1 MGFKEAVRSC
11 YANNYAGFSGRAP
24 RSEYWFF
31 ILFNILVFAAIGAV
45 SMLLGG
51 ETLMFIIL
59 VIGCLAVL
67 IPSLAVAVRRL
78 HDTNASGW
86 WYLLAFIPYI
96 GGFIMLV
103 WFCLPGTKGENRF
116 GPDPLNPTDVDA
128 FR

>member
-1 MGFKEAVRSC
+1 MGFKEAVISC